1 VFLLLVR
8 FLSDKV
14 KEKTIKE
21 LLERTSEL
29 EELDLIEDEEDSSS
43 MAKQYVEQARKKA
56 KRFKQRK

>member
-1 VFLLLVR
+1 VR

>member
-1 VFLLLVR
+1 MFLLLVR

>member
-1 VFLLLVR
+1 MFLLLVR

-21 LLERTSEL
+21 LLERTSKL